1 MLGFERDGYRYHWDY
16 RLPEG
21 RETAVTIEGTNRE
34 TRLYINGQ
42 LQETLG
48 IIVHP
53 EDRELKGPRYW
64 VQTLVFPLER
74 TGRFSGRLSD
84 LRVEWLSN

>member
-1 MLGFERDGYRYHWDY
+1 M
-16 RLPEG
+16 
-21 RETAVTIEGTNRE
+21 TIEGTNRE
-34 TRLYINGQ
+34 TRLYINGR
-42 LQETLG
+42 LQETLD

-74 TGRFSGRLSD
+74 TGHFTGSLSD